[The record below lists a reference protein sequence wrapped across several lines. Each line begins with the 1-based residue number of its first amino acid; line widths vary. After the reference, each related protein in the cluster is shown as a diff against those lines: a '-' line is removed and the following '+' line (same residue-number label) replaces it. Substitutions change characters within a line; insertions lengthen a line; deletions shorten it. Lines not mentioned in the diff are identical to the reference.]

1 MFFMHDHFA
10 DQSLERARK
19 HTPTGALTA
28 TRLTIDSHTFTLPL
42 AHVNQIRSQ
51 LDAQLPADSTI
62 RLKID
67 GIHTWLV
74 NSHTITLTTN

>member
-1 MFFMHDHFA
+1 MFFTRDHFV
-10 DQSLERARK
+10 DQSHERTRK
-19 HTPTGALTA
+19 RTPTGALTT

-42 AHVNQIRSQ
+42 DRIEQIRSQ
-51 LDAQLPADSTI
+51 LDAQLPSNSTI

-74 NSHTITLTTN
+74 NSHTIILTTN